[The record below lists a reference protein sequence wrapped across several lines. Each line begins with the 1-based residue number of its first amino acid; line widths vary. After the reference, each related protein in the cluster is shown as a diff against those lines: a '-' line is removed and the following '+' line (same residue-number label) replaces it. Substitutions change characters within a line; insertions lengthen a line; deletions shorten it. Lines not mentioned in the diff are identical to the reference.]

1 MNNWGIMYKL
11 KRDIRGKDID
21 NMMRENPIGIM
32 DSGMGG
38 ISVLREITRLL
49 PHEDYIFY
57 GDSKNAPYG
66 SRTTEEIYELT
77 AHVVEDML
85 DRGVKA
91 VVIACNT
98 ASSAAGKRLREK
110 YPQLPIIAI
119 EPALKPA
126 VINCPGGRV
135 LVLATEATLRETKFA
150 TLMEAWKDRAEIIKM
165 PLPGLPEFVERG
177 ELDSPELRKFLM
189 GHFNKLEGKRVDGVV
204 LGCTHYPFVRRV
216 ISELFNNEVKIF
228 DGAAGTARQL
238 RRRLYAR
245 NLLNPSS
252 EPGHIIW
259 LNSSDDPG
267 MLELSKKLYDIRLD

>member
-1 MNNWGIMYKL
+1 VYNNKLVIRNKPSMGKVLDKMNS
-11 KRDIRGKDID
+11 
-21 NMMRENPIGIM
+21 ENPIGIM

-38 ISVLREITRLL
+38 ISVLREITKLM
-49 PHEDYIFY
+49 PNENYIFY

-66 SRTTEEIYELT
+66 SRSTEEIYHLT
-77 AHVVEDML
+77 SDVVDKML
-85 DRGVKA
+85 YRGVKA

-135 LVLATEATLRETKFA
+135 LVLATEATLREQKFA
-150 TLMEAWKDRAEIIKM
+150 TLMEVWKDRAEIIKM

-189 GHFNKLEGKRVDGVV
+189 GYFSKLEGRKVDGVV
-204 LGCTHYPFVRRV
+204 LGCTHYPFVRKV

-238 RRRLYAR
+238 RRRLHSR
-245 NLLNPSS
+245 NMINTSAAQ
-252 EPGHIIW
+252 GTITW
-259 LNSSDDPG
+259 LNSSEDPK
-267 MLELSKKLYDIRLD
+267 MIELSKKLYNLKLD

>member
-1 MNNWGIMYKL
+1 MYNNKLVIRNKPSMGKVLDKMNS
-11 KRDIRGKDID
+11 
-21 NMMRENPIGIM
+21 ENPIGIM

-38 ISVLREITRLL
+38 ISVLREITKLM
-49 PHEDYIFY
+49 PNENYIFY

-66 SRTTEEIYELT
+66 SRSTEEIYHLT
-77 AHVVEDML
+77 SDVVDKML
-85 DRGVKA
+85 YRGVKA

-135 LVLATEATLRETKFA
+135 LVLATEATLREQKFA
-150 TLMEAWKDRAEIIKM
+150 TLMEVWKDRAEIIKM

-189 GHFNKLEGKRVDGVV
+189 GYFSKLEGRKVDGVV
-204 LGCTHYPFVRRV
+204 LGCTHYPFVRKV

-238 RRRLYAR
+238 RRRLHSR
-245 NLLNPSS
+245 NMINTSAAQ
-252 EPGHIIW
+252 GTITW
-259 LNSSDDPG
+259 LNSSEDPK
-267 MLELSKKLYDIRLD
+267 MIELSKKLYNLKLD

>member
-1 MNNWGIMYKL
+1 MTA
-11 KRDIRGKDID
+11 DS
-21 NMMRENPIGIM
+21 PIGIM

-38 ISVLREITRLL
+38 ISVLREITALL
-49 PHEDYIFY
+49 PNENFIFY

-66 SRTTEEIYELT
+66 SRTTEEIYHLTSRVVDEL
-77 AHVVEDML
+77 L

-110 YPQLPIIAI
+110 YPSLPIIAI

-126 VINCPGGRV
+126 VIGCPNGRV

-150 TLMEAWKDRAEIIKM
+150 TLMDAWKDRAEIIKM

-177 ELDSPELRKFLM
+177 ELDSPALRDFLSR
-189 GHFNKLEGKRVDGVV
+189 HFKALGGKTVDGVV
-204 LGCTHYPFVRRV
+204 LGCTHYPFVKKV
-216 ISELFNNEVKIF
+216 ISELFDNKVKIY

-238 RRRLYAR
+238 RRRLYSR
-245 NLLNPSS
+245 NLLNNSDKK
-252 EPGHIIW
+252 GTITW
-259 LNSSDDPG
+259 LNSSEDPA
-267 MLELSKKLYDIRLD
+267 MIELSQKLYEIEI

>member
-1 MNNWGIMYKL
+1 VGKVLDKMNS
-11 KRDIRGKDID
+11 
-21 NMMRENPIGIM
+21 ETPIGIM

-38 ISVLREITRLL
+38 ISVLREITKLM
-49 PHEDYIFY
+49 PNENYIFY

-66 SRTTEEIYELT
+66 SRSTQEIYELT
-77 AHVVEDML
+77 SDVVDKML

-126 VINCPGGRV
+126 VINCPGGTV
-135 LVLATEATLRETKFA
+135 LVLATEATLREQKFA
-150 TLMEAWKDRAEIIKM
+150 TLMETWKDRAEIIKM

-177 ELDSPELRKFLM
+177 ELDSPELREFLM
-189 GHFNKLEGKRVDGVV
+189 GYFSKLEGKKIDGVV
-204 LGCTHYPFVRRV
+204 LGCTHYPFVRKV
-216 ISELFNNEVKIF
+216 ISELFDNKVKIF

-238 RRRLYAR
+238 RRRLYSR
-245 NLLNPSS
+245 NMINTSMK
-252 EPGHIIW
+252 PGTITW
-259 LNSSDDPG
+259 LNSSDDPK
-267 MLELSKKLYDIRLD
+267 MIELSKKLYNLKLD

>member
-1 MNNWGIMYKL
+1 MTS
-11 KRDIRGKDID
+11 DS
-21 NMMRENPIGIM
+21 PIGIM

-38 ISVLREITRLL
+38 ISVLREVTALM
-49 PHEDYIFY
+49 PNENYIFY

-66 SRTTEEIYELT
+66 SRSTEEIYQLT
-77 AHVVEDML
+77 ANVVDKLLE
-85 DRGVKA
+85 RGAKA

-126 VINCPGGRV
+126 VIACPNGRV
-135 LVLATEATLRETKFA
+135 LVLATEATLRERKFA
-150 TLMEAWKDRAEIIKM
+150 ALMETWKDRAEIIKM

-177 ELDSPELRKFLM
+177 ELDSPALREFLL
-189 GHFNKLEGKRVDGVV
+189 GHFRELGDKKIDGIV

-216 ISELFNNEVKIF
+216 ISQLFNNEVKIF

-238 RRRLYAR
+238 RRRLHSR
-245 NLLNPSS
+245 NLLNPS
-252 EPGHIIW
+252 EEQGTITW
-259 LNSSDDPG
+259 LNSSPDPR
-267 MLELSKKLYDIRLD
+267 MIELSKKLYEIEI

>member
-66 SRTTEEIYELT
+66 SRSTEEIYELT

-252 EPGHIIW
+252 EPGHITW

>member
-1 MNNWGIMYKL
+1 MV
-11 KRDIRGKDID
+11 D
-21 NMMRENPIGIM
+21 NISTNAHDPIGIM

-38 ISVLREITRLL
+38 ISVLREITKLM
-49 PHEDYIFY
+49 PQENCIFF

-66 SRTTEEIYELT
+66 SRSTEEIFRLT
-77 AHVVEDML
+77 AKVVDEL
-85 DRGVKA
+85 LERQVKA

-98 ASSAAGKRLREK
+98 ASSAAGKRLREE

-135 LVLATEATLRETKFA
+135 LVLATEATLRENKFA
-150 TLMEAWKDRAEIIKM
+150 TLMDTWKDRAEIIKM

-177 ELDSPELRKFLM
+177 ELDSPELRKFLLE
-189 GHFNKLEGKRVDGVV
+189 HFRVLGDRKPDGIV

-216 ISELFNNEVKIF
+216 ISELFNNDVKIF

-238 RRRLYAR
+238 RRRLHSR
-245 NLLNPSS
+245 QLINPSLAK
-252 EPGHIIW
+252 GKITW
-259 LNSSDDPG
+259 LNSSTDPR
-267 MLELSKKLYDIRLD
+267 MLELSKKLYEIEL

>member
-1 MNNWGIMYKL
+1 MYNSKILKYTINGKVLDKMNS
-11 KRDIRGKDID
+11 
-21 NMMRENPIGIM
+21 ENPIGIM

-38 ISVLREITRLL
+38 ISVLREITKLM
-49 PHEDYIFY
+49 PNENYIFY

-66 SRTTEEIYELT
+66 SRSTQEIYELT
-77 AHVVEDML
+77 SDVVDKML
-85 DRGVKA
+85 ARGAKA

-135 LVLATEATLRETKFA
+135 LVLATEATLREQKFA
-150 TLMEAWKDRAEIIKM
+150 TLMETWRDRAEIIKM

-177 ELDSPELRKFLM
+177 ELDSPALREFLM
-189 GHFNKLEGKRVDGVV
+189 GYFSKLDGKQIDGVV
-204 LGCTHYPFVRRV
+204 LGCTHYPFVRKV
-216 ISELFNNEVKIF
+216 ISELFDNKVKIF

-238 RRRLYAR
+238 RRRLYSR
-245 NLLNPSS
+245 NMINTSMK
-252 EPGHIIW
+252 PGTITW
-259 LNSSDDPG
+259 LNSSDDPK
-267 MLELSKKLYDIRLD
+267 MIELSKKLYTLKLD

>member
-1 MNNWGIMYKL
+1 MYNSKILKYTINGKVLDKMNS
-11 KRDIRGKDID
+11 
-21 NMMRENPIGIM
+21 ENPIGIM

-38 ISVLREITRLL
+38 ISVLREITKLM
-49 PHEDYIFY
+49 PNENYIFY

-66 SRTTEEIYELT
+66 SRSTQEIYELT
-77 AHVVEDML
+77 SDVVDKML
-85 DRGVKA
+85 ARGVKA

-135 LVLATEATLRETKFA
+135 LVLATEATLREQKFA
-150 TLMEAWKDRAEIIKM
+150 TLMETWRDRAEIIKM

-177 ELDSPELRKFLM
+177 ELDSPALREFLM
-189 GHFNKLEGKRVDGVV
+189 GYFSKLDGKQIDGVV
-204 LGCTHYPFVRRV
+204 LGCTHYPFVRKV
-216 ISELFNNEVKIF
+216 ISELFDNKVKIF

-238 RRRLYAR
+238 RRRLYSR
-245 NLLNPSS
+245 NMINTSMK
-252 EPGHIIW
+252 PGTITW
-259 LNSSDDPG
+259 LNSSDDPK
-267 MLELSKKLYDIRLD
+267 MIELSKKLYTLKLD

>member
-1 MNNWGIMYKL
+1 MYNNKLVIRNKPSMGKVLDKMNS
-11 KRDIRGKDID
+11 
-21 NMMRENPIGIM
+21 ENPIGIM

-38 ISVLREITRLL
+38 ISVLREITKLM
-49 PHEDYIFY
+49 PNENYIFY

-66 SRTTEEIYELT
+66 SRSTEEIYHLT
-77 AHVVEDML
+77 SDVVDKML
-85 DRGVKA
+85 YRGVKA

-135 LVLATEATLRETKFA
+135 LVLATEATLREQKFA

-189 GHFNKLEGKRVDGVV
+189 GYFSKLEGRKVDGVV
-204 LGCTHYPFVRRV
+204 LGCTHYPFVRKV

-238 RRRLYAR
+238 RRRLHSR
-245 NLLNPSS
+245 NMINTSAAQ
-252 EPGHIIW
+252 GTITW
-259 LNSSDDPG
+259 LNSSEDPK
-267 MLELSKKLYDIRLD
+267 MIELSKKLYNLKLD